1 MDEHTKKLINIM
13 EHMVIQIKAA
23 GTVICEKDSL
33 LQLVREKAKKIEYDM
48 GIQLDDLFEKLDKER
63 QKNRRKKK

>member
-1 MDEHTKKLINIM
+1 M
-13 EHMVIQIKAA
+13 IQIKAA